1 MQINK
6 EKHLDYSPD
15 IYIVTIDTSGSIE
28 ASLIAEK
35 LRKECNQTVVIET
48 LRRSMKSQMREAN
61 RCSAKYVIILGESE
75 LSEKKVVVKK
85 MDSGDQKL
93 IPLDKIINFFS

>member
-1 MQINK
+1 
-6 EKHLDYSPD
+6 
-15 IYIVTIDTSGSIE
+15 
-28 ASLIAEK
+28 
-35 LRKECNQTVVIET
+35 
-48 LRRSMKSQMREAN
+48 MREAN